1 MGFNCVGTCKSC
13 GASIRWVITTKLK
26 KMPCDPDPIRFT
38 PAGGP
43 ETFVTRE
50 GKVERGKRDPQG
62 SAVGFI
68 SHFATCPAA
77 DRHRKKAPV
86 LPQLDDYDEHR
97 YSGLISEE

>member
-50 GKVERGKRDPQG
+50 GKVERGKRNPQG
-62 SAVGFI
+62 SKVGFI
-68 SHFATCPAA
+68 SHFATCPQA
-77 DRHRKKAPV
+77 DRFRKKSNQP
-86 LPQLDDYDEHR
+86 DDYDQHR